1 MSVWSVE
8 ELSEGSYGLA
18 LTDGKKSRTVYQT
31 FTSKDAQNF
40 LEMAEV
46 YALVKKGAPVE
57 AFKVEKPK
65 AKSTRK
71 NV

>member
-46 YALVKKGAPVE
+46 YAHP
-57 AFKVEKPK
+57 
-65 AKSTRK
+65 
-71 NV
+71 